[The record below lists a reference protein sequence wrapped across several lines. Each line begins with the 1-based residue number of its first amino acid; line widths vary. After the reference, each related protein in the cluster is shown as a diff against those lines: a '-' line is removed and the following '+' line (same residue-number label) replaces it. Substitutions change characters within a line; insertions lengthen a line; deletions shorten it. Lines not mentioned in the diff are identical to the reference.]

1 MLVTQF
7 ESSTLEQENICCMGS
22 RNVCACNFAVEVM
35 NKGEPE
41 DVFELALY
49 CVIAGIQVYRWEG
62 VPQERK
68 PTEIEVFVSGSFYNR
83 LNEFPVA
90 A

>member
-1 MLVTQF
+1 MLLNLKVQLWNKRTF
-7 ESSTLEQENICCMGS
+7 AAWAAEM
-22 RNVCACNFAVEVM
+22 VCTWNFAVEVM

-41 DVFELALY
+41 DVFELALC
-49 CVIAGIQVYRWEG
+49 CVIAGIQVDRWEG

-90 A
+90 T

>member
-1 MLVTQF
+1 
-7 ESSTLEQENICCMGS
+7 
-22 RNVCACNFAVEVM
+22 M

-49 CVIAGIQVYRWEG
+49 CIIAGIQVYRWEG

-68 PTEIEVFVSGSFYNR
+68 STEIEVFVSGSFYNR

-90 A
+90 T

>member
-1 MLVTQF
+1 MVRTW
-7 ESSTLEQENICCMGS
+7 
-22 RNVCACNFAVEVM
+22 NFAVKVM

-41 DVFELALY
+41 DVFELVLY
-49 CVIAGIQVYRWEG
+49 CIIAGIQVYRWEG

-68 PTEIEVFVSGSFYNR
+68 STEIEVSVSGSFYNR

-90 A
+90 T

>member
-1 MLVTQF
+1 MVRTW
-7 ESSTLEQENICCMGS
+7 
-22 RNVCACNFAVEVM
+22 NFAVEVM

-49 CVIAGIQVYRWEG
+49 CIIAGIQVYRWEG

-68 PTEIEVFVSGSFYNR
+68 PTEIELSFC
-83 LNEFPVA
+83 VW
-90 A
+90 

>member
-1 MLVTQF
+1 LKIRLGNNRTIAAWAAEVECTWK
-7 ESSTLEQENICCMGS
+7 
-22 RNVCACNFAVEVM
+22 FAVEIM
-35 NKGEPE
+35 DKGEPE

-49 CVIAGIQVYRWEG
+49 CIIAEIQVYRWEG

-68 PTEIEVFVSGSFYNR
+68 PIEVEVFVSGSFYNR

>member
-1 MLVTQF
+1 MLLNLKVRLWNKRTF
-7 ESSTLEQENICCMGS
+7 AAWAAEM
-22 RNVCACNFAVEVM
+22 VCACNFAVKVV

>member
-1 MLVTQF
+1 MKIRF
-7 ESSTLEQENICCMGS
+7 GNKRTLAAWAAEV
-22 RNVCACNFAVEVM
+22 VCTWNFAVEVM
-35 NKGEPE
+35 DKGEPE

-49 CVIAGIQVYRWEG
+49 CIIAGIQVYRWEG

-68 PTEIEVFVSGSFYNR
+68 PTEVEVFVSGSFYNR

-90 A
+90 T

>member
-1 MLVTQF
+1 M
-7 ESSTLEQENICCMGS
+7 
-22 RNVCACNFAVEVM
+22 VCAWIFAVEVM

-41 DVFELALY
+41 DVFELVLY
-49 CVIAGIQVYRWEG
+49 CIIAGIQIYRWEG

-68 PTEIEVFVSGSFYNR
+68 STEIEVFVSGSFYNR

-90 A
+90 I

>member
-1 MLVTQF
+1 MKVRLGNKRTF
-7 ESSTLEQENICCMGS
+7 AARTAET
-22 RNVCACNFAVEVM
+22 VCRWIFAVEVM

-49 CVIAGIQVYRWEG
+49 CIIAGIQVYRWEG

-68 PTEIEVFVSGSFYNR
+68 HTEIEVVVGCVFVALKR
-83 LNEFPVA
+83 RMVEW
-90 A
+90 

>member
-1 MLVTQF
+1 MKVRLGNKRTFAAWTAEMVRTW
-7 ESSTLEQENICCMGS
+7 
-22 RNVCACNFAVEVM
+22 NFAVEVM

-49 CVIAGIQVYRWEG
+49 CIIAGIQVYRWEG
-62 VPQERK
+62 VPRERK
-68 PTEIEVFVSGSFYNR
+68 STEIEVFVSGSFYNR

-90 A
+90 T